1 MINTLEQIMNM
12 TKEQL
17 RALDDSQ
24 KAQVK
29 AILVM
34 NMTKEQLRA
43 LDDSQKAQV
52 KAILK
57 AEIEKIL
64 QRNKK

>member
-1 MINTLEQIMNM
+1 MINTLEDVMKM

-29 AILVM
+29 AIL
-34 NMTKEQLRA
+34 E
-43 LDDSQKAQV
+43 
-52 KAILK
+52 

>member
-29 AILVM
+29 AIL
-34 NMTKEQLRA
+34 E
-43 LDDSQKAQV
+43 
-52 KAILK
+52 